1 MLNQSTSIGE
11 RKITSKTE
19 SDYIKLI
26 ETQSKKPIEEQMN
39 DLKIAS
45 AKLLQTID
53 NLLQVVD
60 KVVEALEKETNNVEK
75 QISDT
80 K

>member
-1 MLNQSTSIGE
+1 MTLQS
-11 RKITSKTE
+11 
-19 SDYIKLI
+19 YINEI

-39 DLKIAS
+39 DLKIAG

-53 NLLQVVD
+53 NLLPVVD

>member
-1 MLNQSTSIGE
+1 MTLKS
-11 RKITSKTE
+11 
-19 SDYIKLI
+19 YINEI
-26 ETQSKKPIEEQMN
+26 EIQSKKPIEEQMN

-53 NLLQVVD
+53 NLLPVVD

>member
-1 MLNQSTSIGE
+1 MTLQS
-11 RKITSKTE
+11 
-19 SDYIKLI
+19 YINEI
-26 ETQSKKPIEEQMN
+26 EIQSKKPIEEQMN

-53 NLLQVVD
+53 NLLPVVD
-60 KVVEALEKETNNVEK
+60 KVVEALEKETNNVEQ

>member
-1 MLNQSTSIGE
+1 MTLQS
-11 RKITSKTE
+11 
-19 SDYIKLI
+19 YINEI
-26 ETQSKKPIEEQMN
+26 EIQSKKPIEEQMN

-45 AKLLQTID
+45 AKLQQTID
-53 NLLQVVD
+53 NLLPVVD

>member
-1 MLNQSTSIGE
+1 MTN
-11 RKITSKTE
+11 KTE

-53 NLLQVVD
+53 NLLPVVD

>member
-1 MLNQSTSIGE
+1 M
-11 RKITSKTE
+11 K
-19 SDYIKLI
+19 
-26 ETQSKKPIEEQMN
+26 EQIN
-39 DLKIAS
+39 DLKIAG

-53 NLLQVVD
+53 NLLPVVD

>member
-1 MLNQSTSIGE
+1 MTLQS
-11 RKITSKTE
+11 
-19 SDYIKLI
+19 YINEI
-26 ETQSKKPIEEQMN
+26 EIQSKKPIEEQMN

-53 NLLQVVD
+53 NLLPVVD
-60 KVVEALEKETNNVEK
+60 KVVEALENETNNVEK

>member
-1 MLNQSTSIGE
+1 MTLQS
-11 RKITSKTE
+11 
-19 SDYIKLI
+19 YINEI

-53 NLLQVVD
+53 NLLPVVD

>member
-1 MLNQSTSIGE
+1 MTLQS
-11 RKITSKTE
+11 
-19 SDYIKLI
+19 YINEI
-26 ETQSKKPIEEQMN
+26 EIQSKKPIEEQMN

-53 NLLQVVD
+53 NLLPVVD

-80 K
+80 KWLYQRTKKGLG

>member
-1 MLNQSTSIGE
+1 MTLQS
-11 RKITSKTE
+11 
-19 SDYIKLI
+19 YINEI
-26 ETQSKKPIEEQMN
+26 EIQSKKPIEEQMN

-53 NLLQVVD
+53 NLLPVVD

>member
-1 MLNQSTSIGE
+1 MTLQS
-11 RKITSKTE
+11 
-19 SDYIKLI
+19 YINEI
-26 ETQSKKPIEEQMN
+26 EIQSKKPIEEQMN

-53 NLLQVVD
+53 NLLPVVD
-60 KVVEALEKETNNVEK
+60 KVVVALEKETNNVEK